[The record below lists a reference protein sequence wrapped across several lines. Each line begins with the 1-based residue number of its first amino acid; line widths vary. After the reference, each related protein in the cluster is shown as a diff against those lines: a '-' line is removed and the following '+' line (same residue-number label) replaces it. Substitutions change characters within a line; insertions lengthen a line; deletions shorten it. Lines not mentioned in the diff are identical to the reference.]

1 MTSPKAPASLL
12 AHRILRAASSPDA
25 TVAQL
30 APLAEFDPAFAM
42 RVLRV
47 VNSAAFGL
55 RQKVMSVRQACTLI
69 GVRGLRSV
77 ALSLLV
83 SDMAPVGRDGATVLA
98 QVLRRAAAGGIV
110 APRCGIPTDDGFLVG
125 LLLEVGMLSTL
136 RDDPRTAAVVRMPAS
151 ERIAFEHAAGMR
163 AHTEIGAELVRSF
176 DLPTALADAVAGH
189 HDSTPGADPYAR
201 AAWAAER
208 IAAAWECGA
217 HEDAVAVAM
226 ASLRALGFDGPDAEL
241 ALERLPAL
249 VADTAA
255 AFGLVMETPQQLESL
270 RRDATHALVELN
282 AEYVVAA
289 RRLEVL
295 QRERDEL
302 AAELGR
308 ANAAF
313 AELAAA
319 TDSTTASTRRAG

>member
-1 MTSPKAPASLL
+1 MMTSPKAPASLL
-12 AHRILRAASSPDA
+12 AHRIIRAASSREA
-25 TVAQL
+25 TVAEL
-30 APLAEFDPAFAM
+30 ARLAESDPAFAM

-55 RQKVMSVRQACTLI
+55 RQKVMSIRQACALI

-110 APRCGIPTDDGFLVG
+110 AARCGVATDDGFLVG

-136 RDDPRTAAVVRMPAS
+136 RDDPRTGAVVRMPAS
-151 ERIAFEHAAGMR
+151 ERIGFERASGMR
-163 AHTEIGAELVRSF
+163 AHTEVGAELVRSF
-176 DLPTALADAVAGH
+176 ELPAELADAVAGH
-189 HDSTPGADPYAR
+189 HDQSPCAGRYAR
-201 AAWAAER
+201 VAWAAER
-208 IAAAWECGA
+208 IAAAWECG
-217 HEDAVAVAM
+217 ELGDGVEVAM
-226 ASLRALGFDGPDAEL
+226 DALLAIGFEGPDAEL
-241 ALERLPAL
+241 ALERLPAV

-270 RRDATHALVELN
+270 RRDATRALVELN
-282 AEYVVAA
+282 AGYVVTA

-295 QRERDEL
+295 QRERDKL

-313 AELAAA
+313 AELAASSA
-319 TDSTTASTRRAG
+319 RRAG